1 MTFKE
6 ILEKYGVTASELSR
20 RSGVSTSTLSTF
32 VNGRSKCQNMQIST
46 FLRICK
52 GLDIPF
58 ETFVE
63 DLFDGE
69 EGNPGKEALL
79 SGDEECLVSDFRGF
93 NAQAKSCL
101 MRVSSAMK
109 LDPSNMQRNREP
121 AKRRM
126 RLPAAK
132 TVTVTSPRIPN
143 SPLQYCSR
151 VALDVPSHLAT
162 YVAR

>member
-6 ILEKYGVTASELSR
+6 ILEKYGITASELSR

-58 ETFVE
+58 ETFVD

-121 AKRRM
+121 QAM
-126 RLPAAK
+126 DEVAAGK
-132 TVTVTSPRIPN
+132 DCQS
-143 SPLQYCSR
+143 
-151 VALDVPSHLAT
+151 DVSEDAE
-162 YVAR
+162 

>member
-6 ILEKYGVTASELSR
+6 ILEKYGITASELGR

-32 VNGRSKCQNMQIST
+32 VNGRSKCQNMQITT

-58 ETFVE
+58 ETFVD

-79 SGDEECLVSDFRGF
+79 SGDEERLVSDFRGF

-121 AKRRM
+121 QAM
-126 RLPAAK
+126 DEVAAGED
-132 TVTVTSPRIPN
+132 
-143 SPLQYCSR
+143 CHG
-151 VALDVPSHLAT
+151 DVSEDT
-162 YVAR
+162 E

>member
-6 ILEKYGVTASELSR
+6 ILEKYGITASELSR

-58 ETFVE
+58 ETFVD

-121 AKRRM
+121 QAM
-126 RLPAAK
+126 DGVAAGRDGH
-132 TVTVTSPRIPN
+132 S
-143 SPLQYCSR
+143 
-151 VALDVPSHLAT
+151 DVSEDAE
-162 YVAR
+162 

>member
-20 RSGVSTSTLSTF
+20 RCGVSTSTLSTF

-69 EGNPGKEALL
+69 EENPGKKALL
-79 SGDEECLVSDFRGF
+79 SGDEESLVSDFRGF

-109 LDPSNMQRNREP
+109 LDPSNMQRNRETQAEVQASP
-121 AKRRM
+121 SAG
-126 RLPAAK
+126 
-132 TVTVTSPRIPN
+132 TSPDAP
-143 SPLQYCSR
+143 
-151 VALDVPSHLAT
+151 DKT
-162 YVAR
+162 D

>member
-1 MTFKE
+1 MTFKD

-20 RSGVSTSTLSTF
+20 RCGVSTSTLSTF

-69 EGNPGKEALL
+69 EENPGKKALL
-79 SGDEECLVSDFRGF
+79 SGDEESLVSDFRGF

-109 LDPSNMQRNREP
+109 LDPSNMQRNRETQAEAQASP
-121 AKRRM
+121 SADTG
-126 RLPAAK
+126 PDAPDK
-132 TVTVTSPRIPN
+132 T
-143 SPLQYCSR
+143 
-151 VALDVPSHLAT
+151 D
-162 YVAR
+162 

>member
-20 RSGVSTSTLSTF
+20 RAGVSTSTLSTF

-58 ETFVE
+58 ETFVD
-63 DLFDGE
+63 DLFDGV
-69 EGNPGKEALL
+69 EGNPGMEALL
-79 SGDEECLVSDFRGF
+79 SGEEESLVSDFRGF

-109 LDPSNMQRNREP
+109 LDPSNMRRNRDSQAE
-121 AKRRM
+121 
-126 RLPAAK
+126 AA
-132 TVTVTSPRIPN
+132 VAADGNGGPN
-143 SPLQYCSR
+143 GSDR
-151 VALDVPSHLAT
+151 AD
-162 YVAR
+162 

>member
-20 RSGVSTSTLSTF
+20 RCGVSTSTLSTF
-32 VNGRSKCQNMQIST
+32 VNGRSKCQNMQMTT

-69 EGNPGKEALL
+69 EENPGKKALL
-79 SGDEECLVSDFRGF
+79 SGDEESLVSDFRGF

-109 LDPSNMQRNREP
+109 LDPSNMQRTRDTQVEAQASP
-121 AKRRM
+121 SAD
-126 RLPAAK
+126 
-132 TVTVTSPRIPN
+132 TSPDA
-143 SPLQYCSR
+143 S
-151 VALDVPSHLAT
+151 DKT
-162 YVAR
+162 D

>member
-20 RSGVSTSTLSTF
+20 RCGVSTSTLSTF

-69 EGNPGKEALL
+69 EENPGKKALL
-79 SGDEECLVSDFRGF
+79 SGDEESLVSDFRGF

-109 LDPSNMQRNREP
+109 LDPSNMQRNRETQTEAQASP
-121 AKRRM
+121 SAD
-126 RLPAAK
+126 
-132 TVTVTSPRIPN
+132 TSPDAP
-143 SPLQYCSR
+143 
-151 VALDVPSHLAT
+151 DKT
-162 YVAR
+162 D

>member
-6 ILEKYGVTASELSR
+6 ILEKYGITASELSR

-121 AKRRM
+121 QAM
-126 RLPAAK
+126 DEVAAGK
-132 TVTVTSPRIPN
+132 D
-143 SPLQYCSR
+143 CHG
-151 VALDVPSHLAT
+151 DVSEDT
-162 YVAR
+162 E

>member
-20 RSGVSTSTLSTF
+20 RCGVSTSTLSTF
-32 VNGRSKCQNMQIST
+32 VNGRSKCQNMQMTT

-69 EGNPGKEALL
+69 EENPGKKALL
-79 SGDEECLVSDFRGF
+79 SGDEESLVSDFRSF

-109 LDPSNMQRNREP
+109 LDPSNMQRNRETQ
-121 AKRRM
+121 AE
-126 RLPAAK
+126 AQ
-132 TVTVTSPRIPN
+132 TSPSADT
-143 SPLQYCSR
+143 SPD
-151 VALDVPSHLAT
+151 APDKT
-162 YVAR
+162 D

>member
-6 ILEKYGVTASELSR
+6 ILEKYGFTASELSR
-20 RSGVSTSTLSTF
+20 RCGVSTSTLSTF

-63 DLFDGE
+63 ELFDGE
-69 EGNPGKEALL
+69 EENPGKKALL
-79 SGDEECLVSDFRGF
+79 SGDEESLVSDFRGF

-121 AKRRM
+121 QAEAQAS
-126 RLPAAK
+126 PSAD
-132 TVTVTSPRIPN
+132 TSPDAP
-143 SPLQYCSR
+143 
-151 VALDVPSHLAT
+151 DKT
-162 YVAR
+162 D

>member
-20 RSGVSTSTLSTF
+20 RCGVSTSTLSTF

-63 DLFDGE
+63 DLFDE
-69 EGNPGKEALL
+69 EEENPGKKALL
-79 SGDEECLVSDFRGF
+79 SGDEESLVSDFRGF

-109 LDPSNMQRNREP
+109 LDPSNMQRNRETQAEAQASP
-121 AKRRM
+121 SAD
-126 RLPAAK
+126 
-132 TVTVTSPRIPN
+132 TSPDAP
-143 SPLQYCSR
+143 
-151 VALDVPSHLAT
+151 DKT
-162 YVAR
+162 D

>member
-6 ILEKYGVTASELSR
+6 ILEKYGITASELSR
-20 RSGVSTSTLSTF
+20 RCGVSTSTLSTF

-69 EGNPGKEALL
+69 EENPGKKALL
-79 SGDEECLVSDFRGF
+79 SGDEESLVSDFRGF

-109 LDPSNMQRNREP
+109 LDPSNMQRNRETQAEAQASP
-121 AKRRM
+121 SAD
-126 RLPAAK
+126 
-132 TVTVTSPRIPN
+132 TSPDAP
-143 SPLQYCSR
+143 
-151 VALDVPSHLAT
+151 DKT
-162 YVAR
+162 D

>member
-20 RSGVSTSTLSTF
+20 RCGVSTSTLSTF
-32 VNGRSKCQNMQIST
+32 VNGRSKCQNMQMTT

-69 EGNPGKEALL
+69 EENPGKKALL
-79 SGDEECLVSDFRGF
+79 SGDEESLVSDFRGF

-109 LDPSNMQRNREP
+109 LDPSNLQRNRETQAEAQASP
-121 AKRRM
+121 SAD
-126 RLPAAK
+126 
-132 TVTVTSPRIPN
+132 TSPDAP
-143 SPLQYCSR
+143 
-151 VALDVPSHLAT
+151 DKT
-162 YVAR
+162 D

>member
-6 ILEKYGVTASELSR
+6 ILEKYGITASELSR

-58 ETFVE
+58 ETFVD

-121 AKRRM
+121 RATDEV
-126 RLPAAK
+126 AAGEDGH
-132 TVTVTSPRIPN
+132 S
-143 SPLQYCSR
+143 
-151 VALDVPSHLAT
+151 DVSEDAE
-162 YVAR
+162 

>member
-20 RSGVSTSTLSTF
+20 RCGVSTSTLSTF
-32 VNGRSKCQNMQIST
+32 VNGRSKCQNMQMTT

-69 EGNPGKEALL
+69 EENPGKKALL
-79 SGDEECLVSDFRGF
+79 SGDEESLVSDFRGF

-109 LDPSNMQRNREP
+109 LDPSNMQRNRETQTE
-121 AKRRM
+121 AQASKS
-126 RLPAAK
+126 AD
-132 TVTVTSPRIPN
+132 TSPDAP
-143 SPLQYCSR
+143 
-151 VALDVPSHLAT
+151 DKT
-162 YVAR
+162 D

>member
-6 ILEKYGVTASELSR
+6 ILEKYGITASELSR

-58 ETFVE
+58 ETFVD

-121 AKRRM
+121 QAM
-126 RLPAAK
+126 DEVAAGK
-132 TVTVTSPRIPN
+132 DCHS
-143 SPLQYCSR
+143 
-151 VALDVPSHLAT
+151 DVSENAE
-162 YVAR
+162 

>member
-20 RSGVSTSTLSTF
+20 RCGVSTSTLSTF

-69 EGNPGKEALL
+69 EENPGKKALL
-79 SGDEECLVSDFRGF
+79 SGDEESLVSDFRGF

-109 LDPSNMQRNREP
+109 LDPSNMQRNRETQAEAQASP
-121 AKRRM
+121 SAD
-126 RLPAAK
+126 
-132 TVTVTSPRIPN
+132 TSPGAP
-143 SPLQYCSR
+143 
-151 VALDVPSHLAT
+151 DKT
-162 YVAR
+162 D

>member
-20 RSGVSTSTLSTF
+20 RCGVSTSTLSTF
-32 VNGRSKCQNMQIST
+32 VNGRSKCQNMQMTT

-69 EGNPGKEALL
+69 EENPGKKALL
-79 SGDEECLVSDFRGF
+79 SGDEESLVSDFRGF

-109 LDPSNMQRNREP
+109 LDPSNMQRNRETQAEVQASP
-121 AKRRM
+121 SAD
-126 RLPAAK
+126 
-132 TVTVTSPRIPN
+132 TSPDAP
-143 SPLQYCSR
+143 
-151 VALDVPSHLAT
+151 DKT
-162 YVAR
+162 D

>member
-6 ILEKYGVTASELSR
+6 ILEKYGITASELGR

-58 ETFVE
+58 GTFVD

-79 SGDEECLVSDFRGF
+79 SGDEERLVSDFRGF

-121 AKRRM
+121 QAM
-126 RLPAAK
+126 DEVAAGK
-132 TVTVTSPRIPN
+132 DCHS
-143 SPLQYCSR
+143 
-151 VALDVPSHLAT
+151 DVSEDT
-162 YVAR
+162 E

>member
-109 LDPSNMQRNREP
+109 LDPSNMQRNRETQ
-121 AKRRM
+121 AKDE
-126 RLPAAK
+126 
-132 TVTVTSPRIPN
+132 V
-143 SPLQYCSR
+143 
-151 VALDVPSHLAT
+151 VAGEDGHSDVPADT
-162 YVAR
+162 E

>member
-6 ILEKYGVTASELSR
+6 ILEKYGITASELSR

-58 ETFVE
+58 ETFVD

-121 AKRRM
+121 QGM
-126 RLPAAK
+126 DE
-132 TVTVTSPRIPN
+132 VTVGKDGHS
-143 SPLQYCSR
+143 
-151 VALDVPSHLAT
+151 DVSEDT
-162 YVAR
+162 E

>member
-20 RSGVSTSTLSTF
+20 RCGVSTSTLSTF
-32 VNGRSKCQNMQIST
+32 VNGRSKCQNMQMTT

-69 EGNPGKEALL
+69 EENPGKKALL
-79 SGDEECLVSDFRGF
+79 SGDEESLVSDFRGF

-109 LDPSNMQRNREP
+109 LDPSNMQRNRETQTETKASP
-121 AKRRM
+121 SAD
-126 RLPAAK
+126 
-132 TVTVTSPRIPN
+132 TSPDAP
-143 SPLQYCSR
+143 
-151 VALDVPSHLAT
+151 DKKD
-162 YVAR
+162 

>member
-20 RSGVSTSTLSTF
+20 RCGVSTSTLSTF

-69 EGNPGKEALL
+69 EENPGKKALL
-79 SGDEECLVSDFRGF
+79 SGDEESLVSDFRGF

-109 LDPSNMQRNREP
+109 LDPSNMQRNRETQ
-121 AKRRM
+121 AE
-126 RLPAAK
+126 AQ
-132 TVTVTSPRIPN
+132 TSPSADT
-143 SPLQYCSR
+143 SPD
-151 VALDVPSHLAT
+151 APDKT
-162 YVAR
+162 D

>member
-6 ILEKYGVTASELSR
+6 ILEKYGITASELSR
-20 RSGVSTSTLSTF
+20 RCGVSTSTLSTF

-69 EGNPGKEALL
+69 EENPGKKALL
-79 SGDEECLVSDFRGF
+79 SGDEESLVSDFRGF

-109 LDPSNMQRNREP
+109 LDPSNMQRNCETQAEAQASP
-121 AKRRM
+121 SAD
-126 RLPAAK
+126 
-132 TVTVTSPRIPN
+132 TSPDAP
-143 SPLQYCSR
+143 
-151 VALDVPSHLAT
+151 DKT
-162 YVAR
+162 D

>member
-6 ILEKYGVTASELSR
+6 ILEKYGITASELSR
-20 RSGVSTSTLSTF
+20 RCGVSTSTLSTF

-69 EGNPGKEALL
+69 EENPGKKALL
-79 SGDEECLVSDFRGF
+79 SGDEESLVSDFRGF

-109 LDPSNMQRNREP
+109 LDPTNMQRNHEVQVEKIEP
-121 AKRRM
+121 DNVETNPDGAGE
-126 RLPAAK
+126 A
-132 TVTVTSPRIPN
+132 
-143 SPLQYCSR
+143 
-151 VALDVPSHLAT
+151 D
-162 YVAR
+162 

>member
-6 ILEKYGVTASELSR
+6 ILEKYGITASELSR

-58 ETFVE
+58 ETFVD

-121 AKRRM
+121 QGIDE
-126 RLPAAK
+126 
-132 TVTVTSPRIPN
+132 VTAGKDGHS
-143 SPLQYCSR
+143 
-151 VALDVPSHLAT
+151 DVSEDT
-162 YVAR
+162 E

>member
-20 RSGVSTSTLSTF
+20 RCGVSTSTLSTF
-32 VNGRSKCQNMQIST
+32 VNGRSKCQNMQMTT

-69 EGNPGKEALL
+69 EENPGKKALL
-79 SGDEECLVSDFRGF
+79 SGDEESLVSDFRGF

-109 LDPSNMQRNREP
+109 LDPSNMQRNRETQ
-121 AKRRM
+121 AE
-126 RLPAAK
+126 AQ
-132 TVTVTSPRIPN
+132 TSPSADT
-143 SPLQYCSR
+143 SPD
-151 VALDVPSHLAT
+151 APDKT
-162 YVAR
+162 D

>member
-20 RSGVSTSTLSTF
+20 RCGVSTSTLSTF
-32 VNGRSKCQNMQIST
+32 VNGRSKCQNMQMTT

-69 EGNPGKEALL
+69 EENPGKKALL
-79 SGDEECLVSDFRGF
+79 SGDEESLVSDFRGF

-109 LDPSNMQRNREP
+109 LDPSNMQRNRETQTEAQASP
-121 AKRRM
+121 SAD
-126 RLPAAK
+126 
-132 TVTVTSPRIPN
+132 TSPDAP
-143 SPLQYCSR
+143 
-151 VALDVPSHLAT
+151 DKT
-162 YVAR
+162 D

>member
-20 RSGVSTSTLSTF
+20 RCGVSTSTLSTF
-32 VNGRSKCQNMQIST
+32 VNGRSKCQNMQMTT

-58 ETFVE
+58 ETFAE

-69 EGNPGKEALL
+69 EENPGKKALL
-79 SGDEECLVSDFRGF
+79 SGDEESLVSDFRGF

-109 LDPSNMQRNREP
+109 LDPSNMQRTRDTQAEAQASP
-121 AKRRM
+121 SAD
-126 RLPAAK
+126 
-132 TVTVTSPRIPN
+132 TSPDAP
-143 SPLQYCSR
+143 
-151 VALDVPSHLAT
+151 DKT
-162 YVAR
+162 D

>member
-6 ILEKYGVTASELSR
+6 ILEKYGITASELSR

-58 ETFVE
+58 ETFVD

-121 AKRRM
+121 QEM
-126 RLPAAK
+126 DE
-132 TVTVTSPRIPN
+132 VTVGKDGHS
-143 SPLQYCSR
+143 
-151 VALDVPSHLAT
+151 DVSEDT
-162 YVAR
+162 E

>member
-20 RSGVSTSTLSTF
+20 RCGVSTSTLSTF
-32 VNGRSKCQNMQIST
+32 VNGRSKYQNMQIST

-69 EGNPGKEALL
+69 EENPGKKALL
-79 SGDEECLVSDFRGF
+79 SGDEESLVSDFRGF

-121 AKRRM
+121 QAEAQAS
-126 RLPAAK
+126 PSAD
-132 TVTVTSPRIPN
+132 TSPDAP
-143 SPLQYCSR
+143 
-151 VALDVPSHLAT
+151 DKT
-162 YVAR
+162 D

>member
-6 ILEKYGVTASELSR
+6 ILEKYGITASELSR

-109 LDPSNMQRNREP
+109 LDPSNMQRNHEP
-121 AKRRM
+121 QAM
-126 RLPAAK
+126 DEVAAGEDGH
-132 TVTVTSPRIPN
+132 S
-143 SPLQYCSR
+143 
-151 VALDVPSHLAT
+151 DVSEDT
-162 YVAR
+162 E

>member
-6 ILEKYGVTASELSR
+6 ILEKYGITASELSR

-121 AKRRM
+121 QAM
-126 RLPAAK
+126 DEMAAGEDGH
-132 TVTVTSPRIPN
+132 S
-143 SPLQYCSR
+143 
-151 VALDVPSHLAT
+151 DVHADT
-162 YVAR
+162 E

>member
-6 ILEKYGVTASELSR
+6 ILEKYGITASELSR

-58 ETFVE
+58 ETFVD

-121 AKRRM
+121 QAM
-126 RLPAAK
+126 DEAAAGRDGH
-132 TVTVTSPRIPN
+132 S
-143 SPLQYCSR
+143 
-151 VALDVPSHLAT
+151 DVSEDAE
-162 YVAR
+162 

>member
-79 SGDEECLVSDFRGF
+79 SGEEESLVSDFRGF

-109 LDPSNMQRNREP
+109 LDPSNMQRNRESQDEM
-121 AKRRM
+121 A
-126 RLPAAK
+126 
-132 TVTVTSPRIPN
+132 VSSDGETSQNGPDE
-143 SPLQYCSR
+143 
-151 VALDVPSHLAT
+151 AD
-162 YVAR
+162 

>member
-20 RSGVSTSTLSTF
+20 RCGVSTSTLSTF

-69 EGNPGKEALL
+69 EENPGKKALL
-79 SGDEECLVSDFRGF
+79 SGDEESLVSDFRGF

-109 LDPSNMQRNREP
+109 LDPSNMRRNRETQTEAQASP
-121 AKRRM
+121 SAD
-126 RLPAAK
+126 
-132 TVTVTSPRIPN
+132 TSPDAP
-143 SPLQYCSR
+143 
-151 VALDVPSHLAT
+151 DKT
-162 YVAR
+162 D

>member
-20 RSGVSTSTLSTF
+20 RCGVSTSTLSTF

-69 EGNPGKEALL
+69 EENPGKKALL
-79 SGDEECLVSDFRGF
+79 SGYEESLVSDFRGF

-121 AKRRM
+121 QAEAQAS
-126 RLPAAK
+126 PSAD
-132 TVTVTSPRIPN
+132 TSPDAP
-143 SPLQYCSR
+143 
-151 VALDVPSHLAT
+151 DKT
-162 YVAR
+162 D

>member
-6 ILEKYGVTASELSR
+6 ILEKYGITASELGR

-58 ETFVE
+58 ETFVD

-79 SGDEECLVSDFRGF
+79 SGDEERLVSDFRGF
-93 NAQAKSCL
+93 NSQAKSCL

-121 AKRRM
+121 QAM
-126 RLPAAK
+126 DEVAAGK
-132 TVTVTSPRIPN
+132 DCHS
-143 SPLQYCSR
+143 
-151 VALDVPSHLAT
+151 DVSEDT
-162 YVAR
+162 E